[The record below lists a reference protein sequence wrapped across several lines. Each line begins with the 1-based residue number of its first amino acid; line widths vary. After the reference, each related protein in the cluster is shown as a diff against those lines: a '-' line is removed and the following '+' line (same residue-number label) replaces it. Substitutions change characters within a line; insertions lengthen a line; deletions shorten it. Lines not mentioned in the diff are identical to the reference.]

1 MKSLLA
7 CLALAAAACHSSS
20 PVAPATAVAIE
31 SPSGAP
37 LTGIVHFYNPQT
49 NLERDNCSLQSTSCT
64 IQLTS
69 GTYDL
74 VLIQNSTFGPSSVT
88 APTGSCFMA
97 QVKLI
102 AGQPLRCKQNG
113 RAGCRGF
120 ANLECS
126 SGEAADKG
134 SGAADAGEQKAP

>member
-7 CLALAAAACHSSS
+7 CFAVAVAACHSSS
-20 PVAPATAVAIE
+20 PTAPATAVAIE

-37 LTGIVHFYNPQT
+37 LTGIVHLYNPQT
-49 NLERDNCSLQSTSCT
+49 NLEQDNCSLQSTSCT
-64 IQLTS
+64 IRLPS

-74 VLIQNSTFGPSSVT
+74 VLIQDSTFGPSSVT

-97 QVKLI
+97 QVNLI
-102 AGQPLRCKQNG
+102 PGQQLRCKQNG

-126 SGEAADKG
+126 SG
-134 SGAADAGEQKAP
+134 GAADAGSAAGEQKAP